1 MGFFILNNL
10 CLDVIFY
17 FFFVP
22 LRYLVFIWF
31 TPIASLDSLKRA
43 EMGQEHQ
50 EFTSQNEPLP
60 PLPEAVSVGGSA
72 GIAAKLR
79 RAIIEGAYGLNE
91 RLPAERELADLFKTS
106 RGTIREALR
115 RLQELG
121 MVDRQIGSGTFV
133 TYRQFSEHTEIADV
147 TSPLELIEVRLGIE
161 PQIVRLAVANATAMD
176 IERMRKTLLKVEGAA
191 GDPEAFSKADAEFHL
206 AMAECTRNRLMVWLY
221 QLVNE
226 TRSHEQWAAMKESIL
241 VPERIAQYNAHHRHL
256 YNMIAKRDLDA
267 ALNTIYDH
275 LDKARSD
282 LVGVVRTRPN

>member
-1 MGFFILNNL
+1 
-10 CLDVIFY
+10 
-17 FFFVP
+17 
-22 LRYLVFIWF
+22 
-31 TPIASLDSLKRA
+31 
-43 EMGQEHQ
+43 MGQEYQ
-50 EFTSQNEPLP
+50 QLTSHADPLP

-79 RAIIEGAYGLNE
+79 RAIIEGTYGLNE

-176 IERMRKTLLKVEGAA
+176 IERMRKALLKVEGAA
-191 GDPEAFSKADAEFHL
+191 GDPETFSKADAEFHL

-226 TRSHEQWAAMKESIL
+226 TRSHDQWAAMKESIL

-267 ALNTIYDH
+267 ALDTIYDH

-282 LVGVVRTRPN
+282 LVGAVRTRPN

>member
-1 MGFFILNNL
+1 
-10 CLDVIFY
+10 
-17 FFFVP
+17 
-22 LRYLVFIWF
+22 
-31 TPIASLDSLKRA
+31 
-43 EMGQEHQ
+43 MGQEHQ

-133 TYRQFSEHTEIADV
+133 TYRQVSEHTEIADV

>member
-1 MGFFILNNL
+1 
-10 CLDVIFY
+10 
-17 FFFVP
+17 
-22 LRYLVFIWF
+22 
-31 TPIASLDSLKRA
+31 
-43 EMGQEHQ
+43 MGQQPQ
-50 EFTSQNEPLP
+50 EVGSYGDPLP
-60 PLPEAVSVGGSA
+60 QLPEAVTVGGSA

-79 RAIIEGAYGLNE
+79 RAILDGVYGLNE
-91 RLPAERELADLFKTS
+91 RLPAERDLADLFKTS

-176 IERMRKTLLKVEGAA
+176 IERMRKALVKVEGAS
-191 GDPEAFSKADAEFHL
+191 GDAEAFSRADAEFHL

-226 TRSHEQWAAMKESIL
+226 TRGHDQWAAMKESIL
-241 VPERIAQYNAHHRHL
+241 VHL
-256 YNMIAKRDLDA
+256 LTSGY
-267 ALNTIYDH
+267 
-275 LDKARSD
+275 
-282 LVGVVRTRPN
+282 

>member
-1 MGFFILNNL
+1 MRQQHHEIGSYE
-10 CLDVIFY
+10 D
-17 FFFVP
+17 
-22 LRYLVFIWF
+22 
-31 TPIASLDSLKRA
+31 
-43 EMGQEHQ
+43 
-50 EFTSQNEPLP
+50 PLP

-79 RAIIEGAYGLNE
+79 RAIIDGAYGLNE
-91 RLPAERELADLFKTS
+91 RLPAERELAELFQTS

-147 TSPLELIEVRLGIE
+147 TSPLELIDVRLGIE

-176 IERMRKTLLKVEGAA
+176 IERMRKALIKVESTS
-191 GDPEAFSKADAEFHL
+191 GDPEAFSRADAEFHL
-206 AMAECTRNRLMVWLY
+206 AMTECTRNRLMVWLY

-226 TRSHEQWAAMKESIL
+226 TRGHDQWTAMKESIL

-256 YNMIAKRDLDA
+256 YNMIAKRNLDA
-267 ALNTIYDH
+267 ALDTIYDH

-282 LVGVVRTRPN
+282 LVGAARTRSN

>member
-1 MGFFILNNL
+1 MVYTSVLKDFDEGYQMRQQYQEI
-10 CLDVIFY
+10 
-17 FFFVP
+17 
-22 LRYLVFIWF
+22 
-31 TPIASLDSLKRA
+31 DSR
-43 EMGQEHQ
+43 ED
-50 EFTSQNEPLP
+50 PLP

-91 RLPAERELADLFKTS
+91 RLPAERELAELFQTS

-147 TSPLELIEVRLGIE
+147 TSPLELIDVRLGIE

-176 IERMRKTLLKVEGAA
+176 IERMRKALIKVESAS
-191 GDPEAFSKADAEFHL
+191 GDPEAFSRADAEFHL

-226 TRSHEQWAAMKESIL
+226 TRSHDQWTAMKESIL
-241 VPERIAQYNAHHRHL
+241 VPKRIAQYNAHHRHL
-256 YNMIAKRDLDA
+256 YNMIAKRNLEA
-267 ALNTIYDH
+267 ALDTIYDH
-275 LDKARSD
+275 LDKARGD
-282 LVGVVRTRPN
+282 LVGAVRTRSN

>member
-1 MGFFILNNL
+1 MIISGTPAIFSTEYIPFT
-10 CLDVIFY
+10 CLVQ
-17 FFFVP
+17 
-22 LRYLVFIWF
+22 IWF
-31 TPIASLDSLKRA
+31 LISSTRNFLR
-43 EMGQEHQ
+43 GQRMRPQSQQVSSQ
-50 EFTSQNEPLP
+50 EDHLP
-60 PLPEAVSVGGSA
+60 QLPEAISVSGSA

-79 RAIIEGAYGLNE
+79 RAIIDGAYGLNE

-147 TSPLELIEVRLGIE
+147 TSPLELIDVRLGIE

-176 IERMRKTLLKVEGAA
+176 IERMRKALGKVEGAS
-191 GDPEAFSKADAEFHL
+191 GDAEAFSRADAEFHL

-226 TRSHEQWAAMKESIL
+226 TRSHDQWAAMKESIL

-256 YNMIAKRDLDA
+256 YNMIAKRNLDA
-267 ALNTIYDH
+267 ALDTIYDH

-282 LVGVVRTRPN
+282 LVGASTRTRSN

>member
-1 MGFFILNNL
+1 
-10 CLDVIFY
+10 
-17 FFFVP
+17 
-22 LRYLVFIWF
+22 
-31 TPIASLDSLKRA
+31 
-43 EMGQEHQ
+43 MGQQPQ
-50 EFTSQNEPLP
+50 EVGSYEDPFPQ
-60 PLPEAVSVGGSA
+60 LPEAISVGGSA

-79 RAIIEGAYGLNE
+79 RAIIDGVYGLNE
-91 RLPAERELADLFKTS
+91 RLPAERDLANLFKTS

-133 TYRQFSEHTEIADV
+133 TYRQFSEHSEIADV

-176 IERMRKTLLKVEGAA
+176 IERMRKALVKVEGAS
-191 GDPEAFSKADAEFHL
+191 GDAEAFSRADAEFHL

-226 TRSHEQWAAMKESIL
+226 TRGHDQWAAMKESIL
-241 VPERIAQYNAHHRHL
+241 IPERIAQYNAHHRHL
-256 YNMIAKRDLDA
+256 HNMIAKRNLDA
-267 ALNTIYDH
+267 ALDTIYDH

-282 LVGVVRTRPN
+282 LVGANTRTRSN

>member
-1 MGFFILNNL
+1 MGEQ
-10 CLDVIFY
+10 
-17 FFFVP
+17 P
-22 LRYLVFIWF
+22 
-31 TPIASLDSLKRA
+31 
-43 EMGQEHQ
+43 QEVGPY
-50 EFTSQNEPLP
+50 EDALP
-60 PLPEAVSVGGSA
+60 QLPEAITVGGSA

-79 RAIIEGAYGLNE
+79 RAIIDGVYGLNE
-91 RLPAERELADLFKTS
+91 RLPAERDLANLFKTS

-133 TYRQFSEHTEIADV
+133 TYRQFSEHSEIADV

-176 IERMRKTLLKVEGAA
+176 IERMRKALVKVEGAS
-191 GDPEAFSKADAEFHL
+191 GDAEAFSRADAEFHL

-226 TRSHEQWAAMKESIL
+226 TRSHDQWAAMKESIL
-241 VPERIAQYNAHHRHL
+241 IPERIAQYNAHHRHL
-256 YNMIAKRDLDA
+256 HNMIAQRNLDA
-267 ALNTIYDH
+267 ALDTIYDH

-282 LVGVVRTRPN
+282 LVGANTRTRSN